1 MKIYSCLFLSDIP
14 YEQSHAS
21 TKPFLS
27 MADASAEMKEDYKK
41 RMQELEKAGY
51 DVLKDGD
58 YKSYLDEM
66 GACLNYKT
74 DNGTAS
80 MQWTICIETIR
91 ANFPVETPLG
101 NLIVEEAVDPEHPG
115 VYVDLAADG
124 GNIAMALVEYCQ
136 DEADAEGPNLITRIW
151 GDSEKE
157 DYTDRVIHSFRG
169 RLVEEPKVL
178 ARNHDNMQFVSVP
191 ISRLYEA
198 GCGSYSVILN
208 STEKM
213 AKIVELE
220 DQIFYRIRTVNGL
233 EAVLPARHLNL
244 VHGGTLK
251 KTENLTVQDF
261 LPFPRTAFDGMGFGY
276 TQGRLV
282 GTFLTY
288 GNLGKDN
295 DTLEYYIPSDINI
308 NMGNIWHTAKYGYGA
323 FVREEV
329 VRHEDHP
336 DVIKVTVVSKLI
348 RGLITEYASWG
359 YPKPSCIGL
368 SLSFRMG
375 ILDSYLIAYMKD
387 RFSIQMPPQSQQHVE
402 SLIML
407 AASLGI
413 PVKVEHGPE
422 PIIHFDMKHDEEEDD
437 VCRADW
443 EGYIPEEDGF
453 AWFRISSIEPA
464 EKIPAPCYGVEIDE
478 EENQYFMLPSGL
490 VTHR

>member
-191 ISRLYEA
+191 ISRLYED

-220 DQIFYRIRTVNGL
+220 DQIFYNDQ
-233 EAVLPARHLNL
+233 A
-244 VHGGTLK
+244 
-251 KTENLTVQDF
+251 
-261 LPFPRTAFDGMGFGY
+261 
-276 TQGRLV
+276 
-282 GTFLTY
+282 
-288 GNLGKDN
+288 GK
-295 DTLEYYIPSDINI
+295 LSL
-308 NMGNIWHTAKYGYGA
+308 
-323 FVREEV
+323 
-329 VRHEDHP
+329 
-336 DVIKVTVVSKLI
+336 VTV
-348 RGLITEYASWG
+348 
-359 YPKPSCIGL
+359 
-368 SLSFRMG
+368 
-375 ILDSYLIAYMKD
+375 
-387 RFSIQMPPQSQQHVE
+387 
-402 SLIML
+402 
-407 AASLGI
+407 
-413 PVKVEHGPE
+413 
-422 PIIHFDMKHDEEEDD
+422 
-437 VCRADW
+437 CR
-443 EGYIPEEDGF
+443 
-453 AWFRISSIEPA
+453 
-464 EKIPAPCYGVEIDE
+464 
-478 EENQYFMLPSGL
+478 
-490 VTHR
+490 